1 MRFKTMHGSREG
13 VATTWL
19 DGLAAPLLEERRT
32 ELPPVHVPVFLKKY
46 VCVCVFVSVRVFL
59 CVCICVCVSVCVCV
73 CLPWYVCVC
82 IFF

>member
-46 VCVCVFVSVRVFL
+46 VCVCVCECACVFVCVYL
-59 CVCICVCVSVCVCV
+59 CVC
-73 CLPWYVCVC
+73 
-82 IFF
+82 